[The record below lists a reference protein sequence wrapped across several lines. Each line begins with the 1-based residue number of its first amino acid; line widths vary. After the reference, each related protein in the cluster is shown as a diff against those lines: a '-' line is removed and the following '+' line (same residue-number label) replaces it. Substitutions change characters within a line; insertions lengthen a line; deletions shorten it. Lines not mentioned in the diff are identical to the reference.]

1 MTTDIRLALPAEY
14 DAVGEL
20 TATAYASDGF
30 IPEGSDYGRTL
41 QAAAD
46 RAAKAEL
53 WVAVRNGTDLA
64 GGGTATESREFAAEL
79 LGTVTFCPVGS
90 VYREIGRD
98 DEGEFRM
105 LGVSPEARGLGIGTL
120 LTEHCIQR
128 SRDLG
133 FTRVV
138 MSSARPMKPAH
149 RIYERLGFTRLPER
163 DWSPRPG
170 VDLFAFTL
178 DL

>member
-1 MTTDIRLALPAEY
+1 VTTDIRPALPTEY

-20 TATAYASDGF
+20 TAAAYANDGF
-30 IPEGSDYGRTL
+30 IPAGSDYALTL
-41 QAAAD
+41 RAAAD

-53 WVAVRNGTDLA
+53 WVAAN
-64 GGGTATESREFAAEL
+64 ATEL

-105 LGVSPEARGLGIGTL
+105 LGVSAAARGLGLGTL
-120 LTEHCIQR
+120 LTQHCIQR

-138 MSSARPMKPAH
+138 MSSARTMKPAH

-170 VDLFAFTL
+170 VDLYAFTL

>member
-1 MTTDIRLALPAEY
+1 MTPEPSTTIRLALPTEY

-20 TATAYASDGF
+20 TASAYQSDGF
-30 IPEGSDYGRTL
+30 IPAGSDYGLTL
-41 QAAAD
+41 RAAAD
-46 RAAKAEL
+46 RAAKAEV
-53 WVAVRNGTDLA
+53 WVAA
-64 GGGTATESREFAAEL
+64 SATEL

-105 LGVSPEARGLGIGTL
+105 LGVSPAARGRGVGTA
-120 LTEHCIQR
+120 LTEHCIER
-128 SRDLG
+128 SRELG
-133 FTRVV
+133 FARVV
-138 MSSARPMKPAH
+138 MSSARPMTTAH

-170 VDLFAFTL
+170 VDLYAFTL

>member
-1 MTTDIRLALPAEY
+1 VTVEIRLAVPAEY

-20 TATAYASDGF
+20 TVEAYSHDGF
-30 IPEGSDYGRTL
+30 VRGQYAMTL
-41 QAAAD
+41 RAAAD

-53 WVAVRNGTDLA
+53 WVAADSSG
-64 GGGTATESREFAAEL
+64 L
-79 LGTVTFCPVGS
+79 LGTVTYCPVGS

-105 LGVSPEARGLGIGTL
+105 LGVAGRARGLGVGTA
-120 LTEHCIQR
+120 LTERCIER
-128 SRDLG
+128 SREQGLH
-133 FTRVV
+133 RVV
-138 MSSARPMKPAH
+138 LCSASYMTTAH

-163 DWSPRPG
+163 DWAPIPG
-170 VDLFAFTL
+170 VDLYAFAL